1 MINQFEETQAIF
13 ITTSYNYCKSNMSS
27 KSITTEQFT
36 VILILPNII
45 ETKRMHLFLTCL
57 VEWKKQNTQQL
68 LEEYEQFTEE
78 EKVLYERCLFSHQ
91 VHSKCVPLNEHRQ
104 AQFIQLFTI
113 KVKGQET
120 HYYEGKERRRES
132 SEIEKDYGTTV
143 PYIFIHIVERLKELN
158 AYNIRGVFREN
169 GDTEERDHYLKL
181 INEVRINEL
190 KRIMK

>member
-1 MINQFEETQAIF
+1 
-13 ITTSYNYCKSNMSS
+13 MSS

-91 VHSKCVPLNEHRQ
+91 VQSKCVPLNEHRQ

-169 GDTEERDHYLKL
+169 GDTEERDRYLKL